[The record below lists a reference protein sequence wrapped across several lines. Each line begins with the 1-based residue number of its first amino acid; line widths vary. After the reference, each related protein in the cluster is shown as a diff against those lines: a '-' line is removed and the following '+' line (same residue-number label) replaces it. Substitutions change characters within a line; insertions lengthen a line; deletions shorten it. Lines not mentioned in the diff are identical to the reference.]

1 MSPLVD
7 RNEQLTQELKR
18 IEAHLPRKG
27 STMDEEEDSDEEIEY
42 GDDLTEAEEIMLK
55 KLREAYGPPE
65 FYPKYLMN
73 VTLSSN

>member
-1 MSPLVD
+1 
-7 RNEQLTQELKR
+7 
-18 IEAHLPRKG
+18 
-27 STMDEEEDSDEEIEY
+27 MDNEEEEEGSNDDEEIEY
-42 GDDLTEAEEIMLK
+42 GQKLTEAEEIMLK

>member
-1 MSPLVD
+1 
-7 RNEQLTQELKR
+7 
-18 IEAHLPRKG
+18 
-27 STMDEEEDSDEEIEY
+27 MDNEEEDSDEIEY

>member
-1 MSPLVD
+1 
-7 RNEQLTQELKR
+7 
-18 IEAHLPRKG
+18 
-27 STMDEEEDSDEEIEY
+27 MDNKEDSNDDEEIEY
-42 GDDLTEAEEIMLK
+42 GQKLTEAEEIMLK

>member
-1 MSPLVD
+1 MY
-7 RNEQLTQELKR
+7 N
-18 IEAHLPRKG
+18 
-27 STMDEEEDSDEEIEY
+27 EEEEGSNDDDAEEIEY
-42 GDDLTEAEEIMLK
+42 GQKLTEAEEIMLK